1 MNETIRAN
9 SPVASDRANPRTAYW
24 NSWFLT
30 LGFRDVPWIRAQNTI
45 PTPIPA
51 PASARVAIPDPMY
64 LAAPSIINIMYEIV
78 RE

>member
-1 MNETIRAN
+1 MNQTIRAN
-9 SPVASDRANPRTAYW
+9 RPVASDRANPRTAYW

-51 PASARVAIPDPMY
+51 PARAKVAIPAPMY
-64 LAAPSIINIMYEIV
+64 LAAPSIIS
-78 RE
+78 RKDRQ